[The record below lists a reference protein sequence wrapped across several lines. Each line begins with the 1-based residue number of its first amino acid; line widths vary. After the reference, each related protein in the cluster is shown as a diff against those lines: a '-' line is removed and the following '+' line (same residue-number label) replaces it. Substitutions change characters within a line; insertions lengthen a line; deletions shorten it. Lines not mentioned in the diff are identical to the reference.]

1 MKYIT
6 AGLLIPLV
14 LAGCRPNQEK
24 AQQEAQEERN
34 ERRKELAERD
44 AELEVFIED
53 FKENEM
59 DNYVDEDGN
68 PLSESEI
75 LANEQ
80 AEREAALGR
89 GDLTRIEMEALARQ
103 SRESGETE
111 HTGGLI
117 HAGIDIN
124 PGRYVIQ
131 KQNNRSEPAA
141 ITRLDT
147 DDATLNEEM
156 LDPERI
162 EGPASVV
169 WTLYEG
175 QKVETEDDDSYV
187 FTPIPYSSSTPT
199 TTKYSAGEHIVGLD
213 IRPGTYNVQ
222 SESGMDGI
230 ISITPETQSDGVVES
245 VGSEPVEITLN
256 EGDILE
262 VIGIQ
267 TLSVQLADTDDVD
280 E

>member
-6 AGLLIPLV
+6 AGLLMPLV
-14 LAGCRPNQEK
+14 LVGCRPNQEK

-34 ERRKELAERD
+34 EQRKELAERD

-59 DNYVDEDGN
+59 DNYVDDDGN
-68 PLSESEI
+68 PLNESDI
-75 LANEQ
+75 QDNEQ

-89 GDLTRIEMEALARQ
+89 GDLARIETETLARQ
-103 SRESGETE
+103 SRESAETE
-111 HTGGLI
+111 HVGGLI

-131 KQNNRSEPAA
+131 KQNNRSEPAT

-147 DDATLNEEM
+147 DDAALNEEM
-156 LDPERI
+156 LDPDQA

-169 WTLYEG
+169 WTLHEG
-175 QKVETEDDDSYV
+175 QKVETEDDDTYV
-187 FTPIPYSSSTPT
+187 FTPIPYSSSIPT

-222 SESGMDGI
+222 SESGADGI